1 MEWSTTAHTICAGR
15 GEAGVAWRMR
25 RFIPF
30 SLCLAVLSSSVG
42 CQHRTGLASFE
53 FIDPVHP
60 GPPTDARKLKLEI
73 GTTVFVDAKP
83 IEPLTIPTYP
93 PTVLATNA
101 MPITIAVRI
110 SVGADGRVNEINP
123 SFAAV
128 SFPSRY
134 NEEFHKAIEAALA
147 TWRFESAQWAQLE
160 PSKDGPP
167 IVKSK
172 TDTETSFDIV
182 FTFTTSG
189 SVSTRFPKK

>member
-1 MEWSTTAHTICAGR
+1 
-15 GEAGVAWRMR
+15 MR

-30 SLCLAVLSSSVG
+30 SLCLAVVSFSPG
-42 CQHRTGLASFE
+42 CQHRTGVASFE
-53 FIDPVHP
+53 FIDPAHP
-60 GPPTDARKLKLEI
+60 EPPTDARKLKVKI
-73 GTTVFVDAKP
+73 GTIVFVDANP
-83 IEPLTIPTYP
+83 IEPLAIPTYP
-93 PTVLATNA
+93 PTALAANA
-101 MPITIAVRI
+101 GPITIAVRI

-134 NEEFHKAIEAALA
+134 DAEFHKAIEAALA
-147 TWRFESAQWAQLE
+147 MWRFEPAQWAQLE

-167 IVKSK
+167 IVKSR

-189 SVSTRFPKK
+189 SVSTGFPKK